1 MCSSDLIG
9 LGALVALVAV
19 ALGAVYV
26 VSQRRIDA
34 HVTVA
39 GHAVAI
45 PTDSASIE
53 RGRHV
58 VNAIGMCGDCHM
70 PDFGGG
76 VMVDDPLIARL
87 SARNITAGG
96 VGATLSD
103 LDWERAV
110 RHGVA
115 PDGRKLH
122 FMPAHEYANIN
133 DADFAAAV
141 AYLKQVPNV
150 ARTQEPNRFGPL
162 GRALFLKGDIELLPA
177 ELMDHTA
184 AHPAVIP
191 PAPTAEYGKYLTVT
205 CRGCH
210 GKTLSGGPIPG
221 TPPDWKA
228 PANITPEG
236 IGRYTEADFTRILRE
251 GKRPDGTRL
260 DTTRMPVRFTK
271 NLSDTEVQALYAF
284 LKTVPPKP
292 FGGR

>member
-1 MCSSDLIG
+1 
-9 LGALVALVAV
+9 
-19 ALGAVYV
+19 
-26 VSQRRIDA
+26 
-34 HVTVA
+34 
-39 GHAVAI
+39 
-45 PTDSASIE
+45 
-53 RGRHV
+53 
-58 VNAIGMCGDCHM
+58 
-70 PDFGGG
+70 
-76 VMVDDPLIARL
+76 
-87 SARNITAGG
+87 
-96 VGATLSD
+96 
-103 LDWERAV
+103 
-110 RHGVA
+110 
-115 PDGRKLH
+115 
-122 FMPAHEYANIN
+122 
-133 DADFAAAV
+133 
-141 AYLKQVPNV
+141 
-150 ARTQEPNRFGPL
+150 
-162 GRALFLKGDIELLPA
+162 
-177 ELMDHTA
+177 MDHTA

-191 PAPTAEYGKYLTVT
+191 PAPTAEYGKYPSVT